1 MSQELMEYPKPRID
15 PDAGFPEGLLEQ
27 IADQVAALE
36 KAADVLL
43 AAQSFLPLPSPEE
56 IAAFRRR
63 EKSVPREVYL
73 LGQLQIASVKV
84 ENVASDLRT
93 DLEYGFTPVEP
104 ADLVPSFFNAVESA
118 VERLSGSDALKA
130 ARRSSPAPR

>member
-15 PDAGFPEGLLEQ
+15 PNAGFPEGLLEQ

-43 AAQSFLPLPSPEE
+43 AAQSFLPLPSLEE

-63 EKSVPREVYL
+63 EKPVPREVYL

-84 ENVASDLRT
+84 ENVASDLGT
-93 DLEYGFTPVEP
+93 DLEYGFKPVEP